1 MHMRRGP
8 MWSAPP
14 NRFLGHPQ
22 QLPTGLEMA
31 SQSAQMSP
39 SGPLRDSTSTHVLF
53 YKHLTFQ
60 IQSLKICLKM
70 WISDSQVLKFD
81 KFWVLSLKI
90 QSLKRCLM
98 GQTRYEMDY
107 KSNNLLRWMRE
118 NKCERQSYKCIHES
132 RVGMPLEILN
142 T

>member
-1 MHMRRGP
+1 MLMR
-8 MWSAPP
+8 WSQEEIVIIGF
-14 NRFLGHPQ
+14 N
-22 QLPTGLEMA
+22 
-31 SQSAQMSP
+31 AQYARACLCGRIM
-39 SGPLRDSTSTHVLF
+39 RITKIYTHVLF

-70 WISDSQVLKFD
+70 WISDSKVLNFG

-90 QSLKRCLM
+90 QSLKRCLK
-98 GQTRYEMDY
+98 GQTRYEMAY
-107 KSNNLLRWMRE
+107 KSNRLLRWLRE

-142 T
+142 TWSA

>member
-1 MHMRRGP
+1 M
-8 MWSAPP
+8 
-14 NRFLGHPQ
+14 
-22 QLPTGLEMA
+22 
-31 SQSAQMSP
+31 
-39 SGPLRDSTSTHVLF
+39 
-53 YKHLTFQ
+53 
-60 IQSLKICLKM
+60 
-70 WISDSQVLKFD
+70 LKFD

-118 NKCERQSYKCIHES
+118 NKCERQSYICIHES

-142 T
+142 TWSDKSKRIMRSPSLSLRYTYCESRVLRAWKIWVLSSIFQSLSWCLDYFFRVYYKHLLVLNEFLISECGGAYKRCL

>member
-1 MHMRRGP
+1 MLYLSPGEMYEFRSLMKHEQDP
-8 MWSAPP
+8 TCAP
-14 NRFLGHPQ
+14 
-22 QLPTGLEMA
+22 GL
-31 SQSAQMSP
+31 
-39 SGPLRDSTSTHVLF
+39 THVLF

-107 KSNNLLRWMRE
+107 KSNNLLRWMRK

-142 T
+142 TYDQLN